1 MTDLDAFQRIWAEQD
16 AKLNDMLRL
25 NTNLLQAAALNRARP
40 AFQRLERRQWAAVV
54 IWAMILLALGG
65 FAADHRAEPVLCLS
79 AILAAGYTIWM
90 LSASLRLA
98 IMLRSLDFAAPVA
111 CLLDQAAA
119 VRVHR
124 INQTRWGVLSGSAVW
139 APFFVV
145 VCQGVFNVE
154 ITAVPWLAAN
164 IILGLGLIPLWQ
176 IVARRFGGSM
186 ARSPAVQRLVDDI
199 AGRTLNEATQA
210 LRDLA
215 VFKADPAA

>member
-145 VCQGVFNVE
+145 VCGALAGRQHH
-154 ITAVPWLAAN
+154 PWAWPDSAMADRRQAFRRQH
-164 IILGLGLIPLWQ
+164 GP
-176 IVARRFGGSM
+176 VARGPAPGGRYRRPH
-186 ARSPAVQRLVDDI
+186 AKRSNP
-199 AGRTLNEATQA
+199 G
-210 LRDLA
+210 
-215 VFKADPAA
+215 AA